1 MLTIE
6 QSDDRVVRT
15 EDVQSLIAATEVIEV
30 RLDEVHAG
38 PLGKLTDPLVV
49 DVKVEEPQIGR
60 TDFEDRLLV
69 RFTHQVSCFG
79 ESTPDQV
86 TDIRLSHVVALQMKE
101 SITVR
106 SAVVAAWV
114 ETNIYFIAY
123 PYVRQ
128 SVTALTASL
137 GMPAVVLGYLSR
149 DQRPIT
155 GGSASSD

>member
-6 QSDDRVVRT
+6 QSDDHIVQT

-38 PLGKLTDPLVV
+38 PLGVLSDPLIVNVRV
-49 DVKVEEPQIGR
+49 DEPQIGR
-60 TDFEDRLLV
+60 TDYEDRILV
-69 RFTHQVSCFG
+69 RFTHHVSCFG
-79 ESTPDQV
+79 EATPDHV
-86 TDIRLSHVVALQMKE
+86 TDLSLSHVVALQLKE
-101 SITVR
+101 PIAVR
-106 SAVVAAWV
+106 AAVVAAWV
-114 ETNIYFIAY
+114 ETNIYFLAY

-128 SVTALTASL
+128 SVTSLTASL

-155 GGSASSD
+155 GGTASDD